1 MNIKSLLFGSA
12 AALVAVS
19 GARAADA
26 VVVAEPEP
34 VEYVRVCDTYGSGWF
49 YIPGTETCL
58 SISGYVWYQVGAN
71 GYQTDF
77 QQVGTAPDGSPIF
90 EDVSNDTPGYV
101 GGRTGDGWIKSTR
114 ARVNIESRSETEW
127 GTLRGMVRFQADWGG
142 RERST
147 PTSLA
152 GSPFADGPVA
162 IDQGWLA
169 LGGFMAGYSE
179 SAWAASFR
187 GGATNFGS
195 HSWGGMYYGYA
206 QRHQMSYTFFGGN
219 GFFATLSLEDD
230 ALSGDG
236 YVPDVV
242 AKVGVNQGWGAIW
255 GRFGWE
261 DDITGLPD
269 DVPGFDHQSGW
280 GASLAAQINV
290 PNSPG
295 SSLRLFGYYANSDTR
310 FSTGSALDVS
320 PEWSILASY
329 NHQFTENF
337 GVSVAGQYFAGL
349 YEEGTDI
356 KMVGLDG
363 DDINA
368 WGAEISAVW
377 TPVTNFEVRP
387 EIHYD
392 KVDDLDGTVSGFLRF
407 TRYF

>member
-1 MNIKSLLFGSA
+1 MKLKSLLLGSA
-12 AALVAVS
+12 TALVAVT

-34 VEYVRVCDTYGSGWF
+34 VEYVRVCDTYGSGFF

-71 GYQTDF
+71 SYDF
-77 QQVGTAPDGSPIF
+77 DSTTPQ
-90 EDVSNDTPGYV
+90 TPGYI

-127 GTLRGMVRFQADWGG
+127 GTLRGMVRLQADWGS
-142 RERST
+142 RTRATS
-147 PTSLA
+147 TSLV

-195 HSWGGMYYGYA
+195 HSWGGMDYGYA

-236 YVPDVV
+236 YIPDVV
-242 AKVGVNQGWGAIW
+242 AKVGVNQGWGSVWA
-255 GRFGWE
+255 RFGWE

-269 DVPGFDHQSGW
+269 DIALPAGIEHQSGW

-295 SSLRLFGYYANSDTR
+295 SSLRVLGYYANSDTR
-310 FSTGSALDVS
+310 FSTGSRLGVA
-320 PEWSILASY
+320 PEWSVLASY
-329 NHQFTENF
+329 NHQFSENL
-337 GVSVAGQYFAGL
+337 GVSVAGQYFSNL
-349 YEEGTDI
+349 YFEGTDI
-356 KMVGLDG
+356 GSDV
-363 DDINA
+363 NA

-377 TPVTNFEVRP
+377 SPVTNFEVRP

>member
-1 MNIKSLLFGSA
+1 MQIRSLLLASA
-12 AALVAVS
+12 AGLVAVS

-34 VEYVRVCDTYGSGWF
+34 VEYVRVCDTYGAGFF

-58 SISGYVWYQVGAN
+58 SINGYIWYQVGAN
-71 GYQTDF
+71 SFDSVGDTKGYN
-77 QQVGTAPDGSPIF
+77 G
-90 EDVSNDTPGYV
+90 GYV
-101 GGRTGDGWIKSTR
+101 GDGWLKSTR

-127 GTLRGMVRFQADWGG
+127 GTLRGMIRLQADWG
-142 RERST
+142 S
-147 PTSLA
+147 PA
-152 GSPFADGPVA
+152 GPNPYSDGPVA
-162 IDQGWLA
+162 VDQAWLA
-169 LGGFMAGYSE
+169 LGGFFAGYSE

-219 GFFATLSLEDD
+219 GVFATLSLEDD
-230 ALSGDG
+230 ALAGDG

-242 AKVGVNQGWGAIW
+242 AKVGVNQGWGSVWA
-255 GRFGWE
+255 RFGWQ

-269 DVPGFDHQSGW
+269 GSESGW
-280 GASLAAQINV
+280 GASLAAQFNI

-295 SSLRLFGYYANSDTR
+295 SSLRVLGYYSDSDTR
-310 FSTGSALDVS
+310 FGAISSGQKSTLVGLGQA
-320 PEWSILASY
+320 EWSVLASY
-329 NHQFTENF
+329 NHQFSENL
-337 GVSVAGQYFAGL
+337 GVSVAGQYFSNL
-349 YEEGTDI
+349 YFEGTDI
-356 KMVGLDG
+356 GSDV
-363 DDINA
+363 NA

-392 KVDDLDGTVSGFLRF
+392 KMDDLDGTVSGFLRF

>member
-1 MNIKSLLFGSA
+1 MKLKSLLLGSA
-12 AALVAVS
+12 TALVAVT

-34 VEYVRVCDTYGSGWF
+34 VEYVRVCDTYGSGFF

-71 GYQTDF
+71 GYENDF
-77 QQVGTAPDGSPIF
+77 REVVVDGETVIR
-90 EDVSNDTPGYV
+90 DQSNDTPGYV

-114 ARVNIESRSETEW
+114 ARVNVESRSETEW

-142 RERST
+142 VTRATS
-147 PTSLA
+147 TSLA
-152 GSPFADGPVA
+152 GSPFSDGPVS

-169 LGGFMAGYSE
+169 LGGFQAGYTE

-219 GFFATLSLEDD
+219 GFFGTLSLEDD

-242 AKVGVNQGWGAIW
+242 AKVGVNQGWGSVWA
-255 GRFGWE
+255 RFGWQ
-261 DDITGLPD
+261 DDITNRPD
-269 DVPGFDHQSGW
+269 FAGSGDRSGW

-295 SSLRLFGYYANSDTR
+295 SSLRIFGYYADSDTR
-310 FSTGSALDVS
+310 FSSGSALGTAA
-320 PEWSILASY
+320 EWSILASY
-329 NHQFTENF
+329 NQQFTETL
-337 GVSVAGQYFAGL
+337 GVSVAGQYFSNL
-349 YEEGTDI
+349 YNKGTDI
-356 KMVGLDG
+356 GSDR
-363 DDINA
+363 NA
-368 WGAEISAVW
+368 WGAELSAVW

-387 EIHYD
+387 ELHYD

>member
-1 MNIKSLLFGSA
+1 MNIKSLLLGSA

-34 VEYVRVCDTYGSGWF
+34 VEYVRVCDTYGSGFF

-58 SISGYVWYQVGAN
+58 SISGYVWYQLGTN
-71 GYQTDF
+71 NFDPFSPDPQT
-77 QQVGTAPDGSPIF
+77 PPYI
-90 EDVSNDTPGYV
+90 
-101 GGRTGDGWIKSTR
+101 GGRAGEGWYKSTR

-127 GTLRGMVRFQADWGG
+127 GTLRGMIRLQADWGG
-142 RERST
+142 LTRG
-147 PTSLA
+147 PGNALIGA
-152 GSPFADGPVA
+152 PFADGPVA
-162 IDQGWLA
+162 VDQGWLA
-169 LGGFMAGYSE
+169 LGGFQAGYTE

-219 GFFATLSLEDD
+219 GWFGTLSLEDD
-230 ALSGDG
+230 ALQGDG

-242 AKVGVNQGWGAIW
+242 AKVGVNQGWGSVWA
-255 GRFGWE
+255 RFGWE
-261 DDITGLPD
+261 DDITDTVDAGVLD
-269 DVPGFDHQSGW
+269 ENESGW
-280 GASLAAQINV
+280 GAALAAQINV

-295 SSLRLFGYYANSDTR
+295 SSLRLFAFYADSDTR
-310 FSTGSALDVS
+310 FSSGSALGVA

-329 NHQFTENF
+329 NQQFSETL
-337 GVSVAGQYFAGL
+337 GVSIAGQYFADL
-349 YEEGTDI
+349 YEAGTSD
-356 KMVGLDG
+356 KMVDADG
-363 DDINA
+363 DNVNA
-368 WGAEISAVW
+368 WGMELSAVW

-387 EIHYD
+387 ELHYD
-392 KVDDLDGTVSGFLRF
+392 KVDGYDASYSGFLRF